1 SGALISII
9 FLALGSLL
17 AWYNN
22 TRHDPDW
29 YGQHYQRGQAVVAT
43 LQEPLVEKANSYKS
57 LATVTAVQNKNRFV
71 LTAGDLTIYFQKDS
85 AFTLKVGSRI
95 IFSKPLQEIR
105 NTGNPGGFD
114 FKRYSLFQGI
124 THQVY
129 LQQDQFVVL
138 EGTKE
143 TLLKKILFVI
153 RRQVLSILR
162 RYVPGEK
169 EAGLA
174 EALLIGYKDDLD
186 SNLVQS
192 YTNTG
197 VVHVIAISGL
207 HLGLVYW
214 LLLQLLKPFRKRKNF
229 KWLIPAIIIPAL
241 WLFSMVAGGQP
252 S

>member
-1 SGALISII
+1 MFIGYIPFWKKAPFIRILAPLMLGITLQWYSNARVEIAWYGFGISLLLLILFFLLSNYRRYKLAGISGALISII

-129 LQQDQFVVL
+129 L
-138 EGTKE
+138 
-143 TLLKKILFVI
+143 
-153 RRQVLSILR
+153 
-162 RYVPGEK
+162 
-169 EAGLA
+169 
-174 EALLIGYKDDLD
+174 
-186 SNLVQS
+186 
-192 YTNTG
+192 
-197 VVHVIAISGL
+197 
-207 HLGLVYW
+207 
-214 LLLQLLKPFRKRKNF
+214 
-229 KWLIPAIIIPAL
+229 
-241 WLFSMVAGGQP
+241 
-252 S
+252 